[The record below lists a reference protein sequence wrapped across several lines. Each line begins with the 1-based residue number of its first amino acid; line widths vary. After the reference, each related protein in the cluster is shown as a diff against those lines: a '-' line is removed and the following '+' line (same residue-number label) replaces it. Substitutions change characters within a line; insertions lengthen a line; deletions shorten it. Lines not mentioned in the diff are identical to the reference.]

1 MTRPI
6 TTSPETWLLQLQR
19 TRAATSGGVIR
30 RRVREVERIV
40 GRSDFHLEL
49 KRRGWH
55 AVENAGEFIIF
66 CNREPVRIFA

>member
-1 MTRPI
+1 M
-6 TTSPETWLLQLQR
+6 
-19 TRAATSGGVIR
+19 IR

-40 GRSDFHLEL
+40 GRSDFHFEL